1 MLCSFIYIKYET
13 EALELSH
20 KPEFF
25 SNHLMRGAHLL
36 FEFLRKDSLFCCSF
50 LVFQLSCHLGG
61 ERIHK
66 ARLPTSTTHFPV
78 QVACP
83 HPLYQ
88 KTKRNSQDQ
97 DSEAMTN
104 LRALPGT
111 RSARVHFL
119 WTVRGWP
126 AQTISPNI
134 YNFLSQYQQWMGE
147 VIMDKP
153 Q

>member
-50 LVFQLSCHLGG
+50 LVFQLSCHLDG

-97 DSEAMTN
+97 DNEAMTN
-104 LRALPGT
+104 LKGPSRHKVDQ
-111 RSARVHFL
+111 RSFSVDCPWMAC
-119 WTVRGWP
+119 P
-126 AQTISPNI
+126 DTIPKYI
-134 YNFLSQYQQWMGE
+134 
-147 VIMDKP
+147 
-153 Q
+153 